1 MRDCDTILI
10 EFEGNSMNAHMP
22 GFAEARIRH
31 TDWLPLPVSTGSG
44 HSFAL
49 GDIHG
54 HLDVMHAALDHI
66 AGLPKHAPDTDLVLL
81 GDLNDRGPDSMG
93 CMRLGLNGAASW
105 AGVERHVYLPGN
117 HEAMLAG
124 ALVDLKTRRFWMDHG
139 GEEVLAELGNPTT
152 PEELGQRIQYHLG
165 DGLDRLMSGP
175 THHRIG
181 ELLFVHAG
189 IHPNLPLD
197 AFLAQRPIG
206 VPVDNHWG
214 WILEPFHSH
223 DGAWPHDEDLVVV
236 HGHCPVGFDPQSSGF
251 GHYMPNQP
259 ESWRWIDPA
268 ACDMTGIRRINL
280 DTGCG
285 KDSRAVGI
293 AEFHDNQYRLHVV
306 HLD

>member
-1 MRDCDTILI
+1 MTAYTPSIT
-10 EFEGNSMNAHMP
+10 
-22 GFAEARIRH
+22 EARIRQ
-31 TDWLPLPVSTGSG
+31 TDWRPLPVSTGTG

-66 AGLPKHAPDTDLVLL
+66 AGLPKHAPHTELVLL
-81 GDLNDRGPDSMG
+81 GDLNDRGPDSMA
-93 CMRLGLNGAASW
+93 CMKLGLSGATER
-105 AGVERHVYLPGN
+105 AGVQRHVYLPGN
-117 HEAMLAG
+117 HEAMLAN
-124 ALVDLKTRRFWMDHG
+124 ALQDLSTLRFWLSHG
-139 GEEVLAELGNPTT
+139 GEEVLDELGDPETPAELRKRLRN
-152 PEELGQRIQYHLG
+152 HLG
-165 DGLDRLMSGP
+165 DGLERLMSGP

-189 IHPNLPLD
+189 IHPELPLD

-223 DGAWPHDEDLVVV
+223 LGPWTANDDLLVV
-236 HGHCPVGFDPQSSGF
+236 HGHCPVGFDPESSG
-251 GHYMPNQP
+251 YMRHKANQP
-259 ESWRWIDPA
+259 ESWRWIDPD
-268 ACDMTGIRRINL
+268 ACDMTDIRRINL

-285 KDSRAVGI
+285 KDSRAVGV
-293 AEFHDNQYRLHVV
+293 AEFHDNRYRLHVV